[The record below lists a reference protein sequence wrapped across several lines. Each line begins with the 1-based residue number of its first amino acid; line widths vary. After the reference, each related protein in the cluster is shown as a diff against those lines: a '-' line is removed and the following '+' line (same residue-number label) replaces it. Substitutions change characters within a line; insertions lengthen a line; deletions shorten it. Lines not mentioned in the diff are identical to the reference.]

1 MVDASTDF
9 QRGRF
14 LVLSKYIEQIIREE
28 SQSYTIQLTKELDD
42 FAQYESDF
50 FFPAL
55 GGAVTVNTVTP
66 APAQIIAAL
75 TRKPM
80 VLIQGQGEARL
91 TLQELTKVFQTP
103 RLSK

>member
-50 FFPAL
+50 FPAL
-55 GGAVTVNTVTP
+55 GV
-66 APAQIIAAL
+66 
-75 TRKPM
+75 R
-80 VLIQGQGEARL
+80 
-91 TLQELTKVFQTP
+91 
-103 RLSK
+103 

>member
-1 MVDASTDF
+1 MQRYAGGQVKTAHAYLRGLLKRISREMVDASTDF

-50 FFPAL
+50 SFRLL
-55 GGAVTVNTVTP
+55 GV
-66 APAQIIAAL
+66 
-75 TRKPM
+75 R
-80 VLIQGQGEARL
+80 
-91 TLQELTKVFQTP
+91 
-103 RLSK
+103 